1 MLGTFEQRHVGPLG
15 VLTVAAALT
24 VSTPVAQARHI
35 NGERLCEKT
44 YDTSFK
50 HWASDP
56 IGGGAGRLSYNYRFD
71 WIGRRIRLCV
81 VTIRAHHNRP
91 RYTAVRIKA
100 VDAGKW
106 RRDASR
112 RYRLYAGPVVR
123 ALWSH
128 RIHPNPSRK
137 RLRGRGTIGKA
148 YTMFSLR
155 YLHDSDDLPVLVR
168 LRSRFCGADGYA
180 HGRMTRWLDV
190 DESSRRPRVVE
201 RTANAAGARRT
212 RCPSV

>member
-1 MLGTFEQRHVGPLG
+1 MTVKRAIARAASLALVAGLG
-15 VLTVAAALT
+15 ASA
-24 VSTPVAQARHI
+24 PVAQAHHI
-35 NGERLCEKT
+35 NGERLCERK
-44 YDTSFK
+44 YDMSFK

-56 IGGGAGRLSYNYRFD
+56 IAGGAGRLSYNYKFD

-81 VTIRAHHNRP
+81 VTIRANHNRR

-112 RYRLYAGPVVR
+112 DYRLFAGPVVR

-148 YTMFSLR
+148 YTMFSVR

-168 LRSRFCGADGYA
+168 LRSRFCAADGYA

-190 DESSRRPRVVE
+190 DESSRTARIRE
-201 RTANAAGARRT
+201 RTARSAGVRGA